1 MRNIFE
7 HLSNKPYYLL
17 FLSISSGVLA
27 GLSWYKYTFWF
38 IFLAFVPL
46 LAIEKHIA
54 DNSSKYR
61 RPAWKLW
68 QFTYLSML
76 IWNVVATWWI
86 WNSTQGGSVAAF
98 IANAALMTL
107 PVMFF
112 YWIKKYSK
120 DKFGYLAFLACWIA
134 FEYVHLH
141 WALSWVWLLIGNPF
155 GFMPAWVQWYEYTG
169 IFGGAVWVLLVNI
182 LIFNFFFKKKSLV
195 PVFVVLILPLIF
207 SYILYFSYQ
216 EKGKEVEIVVVQPNL
231 DCYAEKFTYNAKTGQ
246 DNTTTFVPYQEQVNR
261 YFQLSQAQIT
271 EKTALVAFPE
281 TSLHEAFNE
290 TEVLRVEAVQRMMQ
304 LQRNYPA
311 LSFLSGADSY
321 VLYEKP
327 NATPTTRSSNGV
339 YYDYFNMAIFVS
351 NQEKLYNEPIFKGDD
366 EKIALYHKSKLV
378 IGVETNPLR
387 DVFKLFGRAFM
398 INLGGIAGDLGVQE
412 EREAFFNKEGIGFAP
427 VICYESI
434 YGEYVSEYIQKGA
447 NIICIIT
454 NDGWWGNTPGHVQH
468 LAHASLRA
476 IETRRSVA
484 RAANTGISGFVNQ
497 RGQIIQ
503 ASQYDEMVA
512 LRGTVKANQ
521 EMTFYA
527 QSGDYIARVF
537 AFLAFFMFI
546 AALVKHRLLK
556 K

>member
-86 WNSTQGGSVAAF
+86 WNSTQGGSIAAF

-120 DKFGYLAFLACWIA
+120 DRFGYLAFLACWIA

-195 PVFVVLILPLIF
+195 PVFVV
-207 SYILYFSYQ
+207 
-216 EKGKEVEIVVVQPNL
+216 
-231 DCYAEKFTYNAKTGQ
+231 
-246 DNTTTFVPYQEQVNR
+246 
-261 YFQLSQAQIT
+261 
-271 EKTALVAFPE
+271 
-281 TSLHEAFNE
+281 
-290 TEVLRVEAVQRMMQ
+290 
-304 LQRNYPA
+304 
-311 LSFLSGADSY
+311 
-321 VLYEKP
+321 
-327 NATPTTRSSNGV
+327 
-339 YYDYFNMAIFVS
+339 
-351 NQEKLYNEPIFKGDD
+351 
-366 EKIALYHKSKLV
+366 
-378 IGVETNPLR
+378 
-387 DVFKLFGRAFM
+387 
-398 INLGGIAGDLGVQE
+398 
-412 EREAFFNKEGIGFAP
+412 
-427 VICYESI
+427 
-434 YGEYVSEYIQKGA
+434 
-447 NIICIIT
+447 
-454 NDGWWGNTPGHVQH
+454 
-468 LAHASLRA
+468 
-476 IETRRSVA
+476 
-484 RAANTGISGFVNQ
+484 
-497 RGQIIQ
+497 
-503 ASQYDEMVA
+503 
-512 LRGTVKANQ
+512 
-521 EMTFYA
+521 
-527 QSGDYIARVF
+527 
-537 AFLAFFMFI
+537 
-546 AALVKHRLLK
+546 
-556 K
+556 